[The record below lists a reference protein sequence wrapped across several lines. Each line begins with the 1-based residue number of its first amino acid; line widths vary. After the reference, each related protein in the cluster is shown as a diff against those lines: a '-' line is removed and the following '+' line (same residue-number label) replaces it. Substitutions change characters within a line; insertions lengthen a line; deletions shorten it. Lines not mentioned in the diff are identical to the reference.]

1 MMKSGDHMINVLN
14 MSELTKSLSE
24 HGVLRD
30 ESGYGVIASFQGAEH
45 EYHALRNHVGLIDL
59 SASGL
64 YVISGE
70 DFVEFVSSLL
80 TKDIDFLDIE
90 KTLTSLMLDEDGQI
104 IDMVSVYRLEQAIL
118 IETSAAKRDKVGAW
132 LAERKSDG
140 VEIEN
145 WNATKTMIGFEGP
158 YAWKLAQTIVPFD
171 ISSVPYQAFVE
182 IDLEDE
188 PIVFIRSGFTGEYGY
203 KIIVPHHQ
211 AISTWEQLK
220 AWEEEEGELEIKI
233 EPVGLEALE
242 IAMLEVRQP
251 RAQVEGN
258 GLTVYEA
265 AVQWFVSYHK
275 EAYVGYS
282 ALQEQLQ
289 QENKQHLIGFTAD
302 NTLTLEIGNAVM
314 LSSNKVGHIVQLAYS
329 PTLEKK
335 LGLALLDD
343 ACAVSGIELEGIN
356 EAGESIVLNTV
367 SSPYVL
373 PKSWSIKMI

>member
-1 MMKSGDHMINVLN
+1 MINVLN
-14 MSELTKSLSE
+14 MSELTKSLAE

-30 ESGYGVIASFQGAEH
+30 ESGYGVIAAFQGAEH
-45 EYHALRNHVGLIDL
+45 EYRALRNHVGLIDL

-64 YVISGE
+64 YLISGE

-90 KTLTSLMLDEDGQI
+90 KTLTSLMLDEDGHI
-104 IDMVSVYRLEQAIL
+104 IDMVSVYRLEQSIL
-118 IETSAAKRDKVGAW
+118 IETSAARRDKVGAW

-145 WNATKTMIGFEGP
+145 WNATRTMIGFEGP
-158 YAWKLAQTIVPFD
+158 YAWQLAQTIVPFD
-171 ISSVPYQAFVE
+171 ISSLPYQAFVE
-182 IDLEDE
+182 IELEEE

-203 KIIVPHHQ
+203 KIIVPHDQ
-211 AISTWEQLK
+211 AIPTWKQLK
-220 AWEEEEGELEIKI
+220 EWKEEDVLV
-233 EPVGLEALE
+233 EPVGFEALE

-251 RAQVEGN
+251 RAQIEAN
-258 GLTVYEA
+258 GLSVYEA

-275 EAYVGYS
+275 EEYVGHA
-282 ALQEQLQ
+282 ALQQQLQ
-289 QENKQHLIGFTAD
+289 QENKQHLVGFTAAD
-302 NTLTLEIGNAVM
+302 ALTIEIGNAVM
-314 LSSNKVGHIVQLAYS
+314 LSSNKVGRIVQLTYS

-356 EAGESIVLNTV
+356 EAGESVVLNTV